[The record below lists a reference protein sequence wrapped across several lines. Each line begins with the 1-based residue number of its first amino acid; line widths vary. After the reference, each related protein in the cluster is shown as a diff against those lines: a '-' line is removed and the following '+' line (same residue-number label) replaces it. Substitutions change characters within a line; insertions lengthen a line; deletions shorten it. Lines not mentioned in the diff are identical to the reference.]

1 MRGQM
6 KNFYYRR
13 FQIGFVRY
21 NNTLYVHTKYH
32 MLTYCFYF
40 HLSYGISISKTTRAK
55 ISSKFRVQFAVH

>member
-32 MLTYCFYF
+32 MLLFLF
-40 HLSYGISISKTTRAK
+40 SSI
-55 ISSKFRVQFAVH
+55 IWHID

>member
-21 NNTLYVHTKYH
+21 NNTLYDTKYH
-32 MLTYCFYF
+32 MLLFVLGGRTV
-40 HLSYGISISKTTRAK
+40 KP
-55 ISSKFRVQFAVH
+55 